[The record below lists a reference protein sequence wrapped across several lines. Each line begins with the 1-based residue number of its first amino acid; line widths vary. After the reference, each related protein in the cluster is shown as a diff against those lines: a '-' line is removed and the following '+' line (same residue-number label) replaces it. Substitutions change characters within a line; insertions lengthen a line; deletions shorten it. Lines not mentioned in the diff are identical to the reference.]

1 MQQKQQ
7 PARRR
12 SPGTAGG
19 GWAAAAAGTV
29 DEASMERSK
38 SFVTA
43 LQVRAPLAFLTFPCR
58 SGRLGS

>member
-19 GWAAAAAGTV
+19 GWAAAAGTV